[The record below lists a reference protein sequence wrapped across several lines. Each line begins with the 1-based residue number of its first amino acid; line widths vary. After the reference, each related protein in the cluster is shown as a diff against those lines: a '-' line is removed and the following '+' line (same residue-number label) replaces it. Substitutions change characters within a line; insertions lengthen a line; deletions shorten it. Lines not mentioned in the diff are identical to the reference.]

1 MTMTWKGL
9 FWHLLTCRRD
19 LLIFLWVAALLSAAA
34 DVVFPW
40 LLREAVDS
48 ALGTPDVW
56 PLDTVALAMFAVA
69 FVLTA
74 GHWLGL
80 FLETWL
86 FSEAAFRLRNRVFA
100 HLFRQGQGFYQ
111 RHRTGELVHRV
122 GNDIQMLETG
132 MTELFSDMPFSLM
145 VAVGVLTMMVLT
157 DLRLTVVV
165 VLFLVLA
172 TLVTERTGRR
182 MPSVRRLIQVRGA
195 LLASRLL
202 EAVAGIRTVQACC
215 AEVQEKRRLEAVN
228 ERVRTAE
235 RCQGL
240 QRAYTQPLWDFAEVA
255 SIVAV
260 LWYAGSLVAAQRIT
274 VGTFVA
280 FIAYTEMLAIPL
292 SKIGS
297 YYYTYQSCRG
307 IAQRVTALLRDDES
321 PRAGNERGPADAR
334 RLELENVTFGYPGAQ
349 QPVLNNVS
357 LTVEPGECVAVVGR
371 TGAGKTSLLNLI
383 LRFQE
388 PLTGTVTAGGLDIAR
403 WGLTDWRTR
412 IGLIPQE
419 LALFQGSLAE
429 NIAYGLE
436 SCTSE
441 EVKKALIRAGGAQF
455 LAGFPDG
462 LNTHVGERGATLSGG
477 QRQIVALARLFLRDP
492 QIVLLDEPTSSLD
505 GDLLLQVG
513 AALQEFLT
521 GRTTIL
527 VSHRLET
534 IRLASRIVVLDRGRI
549 VAEGTHDELWQSKP
563 IYRQLLGSGG
573 LTPAF
578 G

>member
-1 MTMTWKGL
+1 MTWKGL
-9 FWHLLTCRRD
+9 FWSMLTCRRD
-19 LLIFLWVAALLSAAA
+19 LLALLWVGAVISAAA

-40 LLREAVDS
+40 LLREGVDS
-48 ALGTPDVW
+48 ALGARDVW
-56 PLDTVALAMFAVA
+56 PLETVAVAMLAVA
-69 FVLTA
+69 VVLTA

-86 FSEAAFRLRNRVFA
+86 FSEAAFRLRRRVFA

-111 RHRTGELVHRV
+111 RHRAGELVHRA

-145 VAVGVLTMMVLT
+145 VAAGVLTMMTLT

-165 VLFLVLA
+165 VLFLLFA
-172 TLVTERTGRR
+172 MLVTERTGRR

-195 LLASRLL
+195 LLVSRLL

-215 AEVQEKRRLEAVN
+215 AEAQESARLEGLN
-228 ERVRTAE
+228 RRVQAAE

-240 QRAYTQPLWDFAEVA
+240 QRAFTQPLWDFAEVA
-255 SIVAV
+255 SIVIV
-260 LWYAGSLVAAQRIT
+260 LWYAGSLVAAQKIT

-297 YYYTYQSCRG
+297 YYYTYQTCRG
-307 IAQRVTALLRDDES
+307 IAQRVTLLLNDDQP
-321 PRAGNERGPADAR
+321 PRAGNEHGPADAR
-334 RLELENVTFGYPGAQ
+334 RLVLDHVTFAYSGAQ
-349 QPVLNNVS
+349 QPVLDDIS
-357 LTVEPGECVAVVGR
+357 MTVEPGECVAVVGR

-388 PLTGTVTAGGLDIAR
+388 PVKGGIAAGGLDIAR
-403 WGLTDWRTR
+403 WELTDWRR
-412 IGLIPQE
+412 RVGLIPQE
-419 LALFQGSLAE
+419 LALFQGTVAE
-429 NIAYGLE
+429 NVAFGLE
-436 SCTSE
+436 SFDPE
-441 EVKKALIRAGGAQF
+441 DVKKALIRAGGARF
-455 LAGFPDG
+455 LSGLPDG
-462 LNTHVGERGATLSGG
+462 LNTRVGERGATLSGG
-477 QRQIVALARLFLRDP
+477 QRQIIALARLFMRDP

-513 AALQEFLT
+513 TALKEFMA
-521 GRTTIL
+521 GRTTVL
-527 VSHRLET
+527 VSHRPDT
-534 IRLASRIVVLDRGRI
+534 IRLASRIVVLDRGRL
-549 VAEGTHDELWQSKP
+549 VAEGTHDELWQTEP
-563 IYRQLLGSGG
+563 IYRQLLGSGE
-573 LTPAF
+573 PALVS